1 MEESFT
7 YALLETG
14 VIVDAMDILSK
25 DFVSLPIIITDWDA
39 IAAAKS
45 HIIAPKEEIA
55 RSLTV
60 SRMATASQQE
70 PARPAFKESAEEI
83 WNRISDT
90 TKSKL
95 REAALEVLRR
105 TDECQN
111 EKMTFQY
118 DDDARFLD

>member
-1 MEESFT
+1 
-7 YALLETG
+7 
-14 VIVDAMDILSK
+14 MDILSK

-39 IAAAKS
+39 LMEAKS
-45 HIIAPKEEIA
+45 HIQTPTEEIA
-55 RSLTV
+55 RSHTI
-60 SRMATASQQE
+60 SQMAKASKQE
-70 PARPAFKESAEEI
+70 VDKPAFKESAEQI
-83 WNRISDT
+83 WSRISDS
-90 TKSKL
+90 TKSKI